1 MSDPS
6 GLPAVVMHETKSA
19 RFFGDEQLT
28 AWQPDEPTDLPLPLA
43 ADLLGEINA
52 SLVATNAQM
61 ANEIAVLKSAIAT
74 QNEESSKS

>member
-1 MSDPS
+1 
-6 GLPAVVMHETKSA
+6 MHETKSA